1 MSPRL
6 PKFAAALL
14 ESLQFPVA
22 GDRLAELTKSEW
34 TDLLSFCDR
43 AQLTLTFGYFAARF
57 LPDWVSARIAG
68 NMANN
73 AERHRQWKAAVF
85 EIANGLEARGIDFT
99 LLKGHA
105 HSPDFTPDPLLR
117 AHSDIDLWCQSEA
130 ISDAAQVLSDLG
142 YRPFAETKGRHL
154 PPFVRLGQWTWRG
167 DYFATDLP
175 IPIDLHYA
183 LWDRNL
189 ERLDG
194 PCEPDLWLRR
204 GHMQI
209 DGRIVPAL
217 CLPDTLAFAALHS
230 LMHMFHGDLRLQ
242 RAWEIAYFL
251 NNRTGDSAFWAKW
264 HALHPPDLRVLEA
277 TMFALTAVWFQ
288 CKLSPLVLEEIEKL
302 PPDVRI
308 WIEHRAWSPLEAL
321 FMPNKDEMWLHLALV
336 RGLQD
341 KARVFMRRMVPIEA
355 VSDRDRQG
363 REVVF
368 ARAVHHLRTL
378 LPTLTEGAKWWW
390 IRQGF
395 QKNFLIFLFSSGLFD
410 VGEFIFFLLYNLYL
424 VDLGFNEKLLGG
436 IRSAMSVGSFLGVLP
451 AAALVR
457 RWGLRSVLVL
467 AIAAVSVTTAL
478 RAVAIHPTPLLLLAF
493 LNGVFLSIWAV
504 CLPPS
509 VAASS
514 TAHTRARSFSLVSSM
529 GIGIGVGAGF
539 LGGRLPAILSHFG
552 AHTSPLEAKRAAL
565 LLGAAI
571 VSLAILPALRLRFPE
586 FQAPSEE
593 RKIYPRGSFIIGF
606 IAAVFIWSFAT
617 GIFNPFFN
625 VYFAQRLHFSIERI
639 GTVFSFSQLAQ
650 VVAILAAPLFLRRV
664 PGARGVS
671 TTQVATALMLA
682 WLAAASSPT
691 TAAIAY
697 ISYMAFQ
704 NMASPCLFTLLMDR
718 VTPSERGGTSAL
730 NFFATSLAGALSAMA
745 AGVVLPRLGYSP
757 VLAVA
762 ALLAFIA
769 AALMFATR
777 ALYNAGN
784 PTPRPQSLAK
794 TMPLESGSQA
804 GA

>member
-1 MSPRL
+1 MSPRI

-14 ESLQFPVA
+14 EPLQFPPA
-22 GDRLAELTKSEW
+22 GNALNELTAAEW
-34 TDLLSFCDR
+34 ADLLSFCDR
-43 AQLTLTFGYFAARF
+43 AQLTLTFGHFAAPF

-68 NMANN
+68 NLANN
-73 AERHRQWKAAVF
+73 VERHRQWKAAVF
-85 EIANGLEARGIDFT
+85 EIADGLETRGIDFA
-99 LLKGHA
+99 LLKGPA

-117 AHSDIDLWCQSEA
+117 AHGDIDLWCQSDA
-130 ISDAAQVLSDLG
+130 IPHAAQVLSDLG
-142 YRPFAETKGRHL
+142 YFPFAETKGRHL
-154 PPFVRLGQWTWRG
+154 PPFVRPGQWTWRG

-175 IPIDLHYA
+175 IPVDLHYA

-194 PCEPDLWLRR
+194 PCEPDLWRRR
-204 GHMQI
+204 GRMRI

-251 NNRTGDSAFWAKW
+251 NNRAGDSAFWTEW

-288 CKLSPLVLEEIEKL
+288 CKLPPIVTQEIENL

-308 WIEHRAWSPLEAL
+308 WIERRGWSPVEAL
-321 FMPNKDEMWLHLALV
+321 FTPNKDEMWLHLALV
-336 RGLQD
+336 QRLHD
-341 KARVFMRRMVPIEA
+341 KVRIFARRMFPVDAI
-355 VSDRDRQG
+355 SDRDRQG
-363 REVVF
+363 REVVV

-378 LPTLTEGAKWWW
+378 FPALVKGAKWWW

-395 QKNFLIFLFSSGLFD
+395 DKNFLMFLFSSGLFD

-424 VDLGFNEKLLGG
+424 VDLGFNEKLIGG
-436 IRSAMSVGSFLGVLP
+436 VRSAMSIGSFLGVIP

-457 RWGLRSVLVL
+457 RWGLRSVLAL

-478 RAVAIHPTPLLLLAF
+478 RAMASHPLPLLLFAF

-504 CLPPS
+504 CVPPS

-552 AHTSPLEAKRAAL
+552 AHTSPLQAKRAAL

-586 FQAPSEE
+586 FQPSPEE
-593 RKIYPRGSFIIGF
+593 KKIYPRGSFIIGF
-606 IAAVFIWSFAT
+606 ISAVFIWSFAA

-625 VYFAQRLHFSIERI
+625 VYFAQRLHFSIEHI

-664 PGARGVS
+664 PGASGVS
-671 TTQVATALMLA
+671 VTQVATAFMLA
-682 WLAAASSPT
+682 WLAVASSPT

-718 VTPSERGGTSAL
+718 VKPSERGGASAL
-730 NFFATSLAGALSAMA
+730 NFLATSLAGALSAMA
-745 AGVVLPRLGYSP
+745 AGAALPRFGYSP
-757 VLAVA
+757 VLALA
-762 ALLAFIA
+762 ALLAFAA
-769 AALMFATR
+769 AALMFTTR
-777 ALYNAGN
+777 ALYSAGN
-784 PTPRPQSLAK
+784 PSPRPQSLEK